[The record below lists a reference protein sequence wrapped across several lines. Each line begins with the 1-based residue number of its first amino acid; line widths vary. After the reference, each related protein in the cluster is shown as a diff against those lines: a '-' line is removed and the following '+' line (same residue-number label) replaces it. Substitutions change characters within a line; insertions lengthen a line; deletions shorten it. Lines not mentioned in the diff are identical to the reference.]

1 MDNIS
6 KTYKKTE
13 HNIYNNISKEAKIIA
28 NNYRV
33 SQTVDCLAK
42 SNAFISLKDHKPNF
56 SSNPKY
62 FLINPAESKTGKIGK
77 YFPQQLNSKVRD

>member
-13 HNIYNNISKEAKIIA
+13 HNIYNNINKEAEIIA
-28 NNYRV
+28 NNYGV

-42 SNAFISLKDHKPNF
+42 SNAFISLKDI
-56 SSNPKY
+56 SQT
-62 FLINPAESKTGKIGK
+62 LVQIQKII
-77 YFPQQLNSKVRD
+77 